1 MISHNNQN
9 KTNIL
14 NRNKINCSD
23 RKPEKIFKRCLHKKF
38 YIRRLRKG
46 IFYLSVF
53 AFLIL
58 LSSTAKQCNASS
70 VASSIERTSI
80 KNIST
85 ENEVNT
91 TSTFQTVS
99 PEKFMETVQQELAEQ
114 AVPSPKKKQEDKT
127 VSLSVRNAS
136 MQEVAAALSRMSG
149 KNIAAENGSSGFVT
163 LDLKDVSLPT
173 ALDILATSQ
182 GITYFEKDGVTFL
195 AKDDTARKQAAGFYS
210 FPLNYVRAEDV
221 QKPLAA
227 ILNGGKIAA
236 APESNTLLFNGSPA
250 EARKI
255 KETLQQMDKATQQVT
270 LEAKI
275 VSIEKSEESNLGL
288 QWNWD
293 TLPQYSTYNNNESGS
308 SGHPTTNTASDSKHQ
323 GHLDLWNKTKA
334 QFRFTATLN
343 ALITS
348 GKAKVLATP
357 SLITLP
363 GKEASIFIGSHIPV
377 VTEKHNNGESTYS
390 TEYVDA
396 GIKLKYTPIVSR
408 DGYITS
414 VVHTEVST
422 PTLIS
427 ELKNYRINSRTA
439 DTNVRMRNGETLVIG
454 GLISEEEQKQLQQ
467 IPFLSKIPLLG
478 ELFKNRYRSKSK
490 TEVVMLLTPYLSDA
504 GKSPAIYGERETLF
518 QNVLNS

>member
-1 MISHNNQN
+1 MNYFFH
-9 KTNIL
+9 
-14 NRNKINCSD
+14 RINVS
-23 RKPEKIFKRCLHKKF
+23 L
-38 YIRRLRKG
+38 
-46 IFYLSVF
+46 
-53 AFLIL
+53 FLISFTLTL
-58 LSSTAKQCNASS
+58 LFHITGNCTNRSADADESQSFTAAAANYYNAPQP
-70 VASSIERTSI
+70 APLI
-80 KNIST
+80 
-85 ENEVNT
+85 
-91 TSTFQTVS
+91 
-99 PEKFMETVQQELAEQ
+99 
-114 AVPSPKKKQEDKT
+114 
-127 VSLSVRNAS
+127 SLSVRSAS
-136 MQEVAAALSRMSG
+136 LQEVAAALARLSG
-149 KNIAAENGSSGFVT
+149 KNIAADTSASGSVT
-163 LDLKDVSLPT
+163 LDLQQVTLAA
-173 ALDILATSQ
+173 ALDTLTASQ
-182 GITYFEKDGVTFL
+182 GITYTDHSGVILL
-195 AKDDTARKQAAGFYS
+195 AKEDTLKKQAAGFFT
-210 FPLNYVRAEDV
+210 FPLQYVRAEDM
-221 QKPLAA
+221 QKSLSP
-227 ILNGGKIAA
+227 ILNSGKIAA
-236 APESNTLLFNGSPA
+236 DTASNSLLFNGSPA

-255 KETLQQMDKATQQVT
+255 RETLQHLDAASQQVT

-275 VSIEKSEESNLGL
+275 ISVEQSEERNLGL

-293 TLPQYSTYNNNESGS
+293 TLPQYSADKNDGEKTSNTNSS
-308 SGHPTTNTASDSKHQ
+308 SDSGHK
-323 GHLDLWNKTKA
+323 GHLRLGNRTQA

-396 GIKLKYTPIVSR
+396 GIKLQYTPVVSR
-408 DGYITS
+408 DGFITS

-467 IPFLSKIPLLG
+467 IPLLAKIPVLG

-490 TEVVMLLTPYLSDA
+490 TEVIMLLTPYLSDP
-504 GKSPAIYGERETLF
+504 GKSPAIYDDTTILMKK
-518 QNVLNS
+518 